1 MKRDSWHMNIRY
13 ILAMSL
19 YLCTYSSIV
28 VFASSYLLEKGFSNS
43 VIGLSFSAVSALVLV
58 TQPAI
63 ASMADKDQGHRI
75 YRIIQVFLGSSAA
88 AAVGLLTFAKESV
101 FLLPLFMLVEYC
113 LLTVQPLLNSLA
125 FLYESQGI
133 HVYFGLARGIG
144 SAVYGVSS
152 FLVGGMIKH
161 TGGTGGVPYVYL
173 FANLLLIL
181 VLSHYGRRMARG
193 KTAMQRVNE
202 LPLTMREFLKK
213 QRRFTLFAIG
223 GIFVYFAHV
232 IIFNFFIHIVARV
245 GGSES
250 DVGNAVFLSTL
261 LEAFATAAM
270 PWLVKKFGC
279 RPLLRFSVGM
289 FIVRNIIMYMAP
301 NMGWIYVGSA
311 FQLVSYALFYPGS
324 ILYAAFVIPE
334 TDQVKGQSLIAINYT
349 ASSIFANLIGG
360 VAIDRWGIR
369 QALMVGIILSC
380 IGAVI
385 VFVSLKEPVQ
395 KH

>member
-1 MKRDSWHMNIRY
+1 M
-13 ILAMSL
+13 
-19 YLCTYSSIV
+19 
-28 VFASSYLLEKGFSNS
+28 
-43 VIGLSFSAVSALVLV
+43 
-58 TQPAI
+58 
-63 ASMADKDQGHRI
+63 
-75 YRIIQVFLGSSAA
+75 
-88 AAVGLLTFAKESV
+88 
-101 FLLPLFMLVEYC
+101 
-113 LLTVQPLLNSLA
+113 
-125 FLYESQGI
+125 
-133 HVYFGLARGIG
+133 
-144 SAVYGVSS
+144 
-152 FLVGGMIKH
+152 
-161 TGGTGGVPYVYL
+161 
-173 FANLLLIL
+173 
-181 VLSHYGRRMARG
+181 
-193 KTAMQRVNE
+193 
-202 LPLTMREFLKK
+202 
-213 QRRFTLFAIG
+213 
-223 GIFVYFAHV
+223 
-232 IIFNFFIHIVARV
+232 
-245 GGSES
+245 
-250 DVGNAVFLSTL
+250 FLSTL

-349 ASSIFANLIGG
+349 ASSIFASLIGG